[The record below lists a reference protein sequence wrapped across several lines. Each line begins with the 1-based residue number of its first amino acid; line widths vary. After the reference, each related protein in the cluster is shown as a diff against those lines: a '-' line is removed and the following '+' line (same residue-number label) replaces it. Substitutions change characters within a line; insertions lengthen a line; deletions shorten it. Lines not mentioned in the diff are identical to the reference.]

1 MEDEGAKREDSNGRE
16 DEGIKQAKCE
26 GRMSEGDDKGG
37 KMVVGDKGRQQKK
50 KKKRCGRLKPGIQ
63 MHLFYIS
70 KQVCLKFSLKF
81 KRRVWVSESK
91 IWIVFHLSQKRC

>member
-50 KKKRCGRLKPGIQ
+50 KG
-63 MHLFYIS
+63 
-70 KQVCLKFSLKF
+70 VAD
-81 KRRVWVSESK
+81 
-91 IWIVFHLSQKRC
+91 